1 MKTNIASQISM
12 TGKSYTSV
20 ISKKRLVEELANKS
34 IEQMAEHGISLKAD
48 GLVKKVG
55 YLIGED
61 WTKLRK
67 SGNPMDTPVYRL
79 VDKDN
84 FVTIKPVYHQ
94 FKNSILMEIE
104 DNNHIER
111 ILINRQKPSD
121 YTYERAVITPYGSA
135 SGKTYNSQTG
145 NDKKIESRVNDYINK
160 YFGKVLTND
169 DGSSKLVKKYH

>member
-1 MKTNIASQISM
+1 MKNKNLGID
-12 TGKSYTSV
+12 SYFLLAL
-20 ISKKRLVEELANKS
+20 KVE
-34 IEQMAEHGISLKAD
+34 

-67 SGNPMDTPVYRL
+67 SGNPMDTPVYR
-79 VDKDN
+79 VADKDN

-104 DNNHIER
+104 DNNNHIDR

-135 SGKTYNSQTG
+135 IP
-145 NDKKIESRVNDYINK
+145 KKIMIVK
-160 YFGKVLTND
+160 
-169 DGSSKLVKKYH
+169 SKLV